1 MRWEAIIGGNL
12 RRQRKVR
19 GLSQE
24 KLAAEVDLDMRQL
37 GRIERGESFPSL
49 GTLIR
54 LAEVL
59 TMDPAEFFRRDLN
72 QEGNGPNNRES

>member
-1 MRWEAIIGGNL
+1 MRWESIIGENL
-12 RRQRKVR
+12 RRARKAR
-19 GLSQE
+19 RLSQE

-49 GTLIR
+49 GSLIR

-59 TMDPAEFFRRDLN
+59 GVEPADLLRRDP
-72 QEGNGPNNRES
+72 EPESG

>member
-1 MRWEAIIGGNL
+1 MRWESIIGENL
-12 RRQRKVR
+12 RRARKAR

-37 GRIERGESFPSL
+37 GRIERGESFPSM
-49 GTLIR
+49 GSLIK

-59 TMDPAEFFRRDLN
+59 GAEPADLLRRDL
-72 QEGNGPNNRES
+72 GPGER

>member
-1 MRWEAIIGGNL
+1 MRWESIIGENL
-12 RRQRKVR
+12 RRARKAR

-37 GRIERGESFPSL
+37 GRIERGESFPSV
-49 GTLIR
+49 GSLIK

-59 TMDPAEFFRRDLN
+59 GMEPAELLRRDLR
-72 QEGNGPNNRES
+72 QARQ

>member
-1 MRWEAIIGGNL
+1 MRWEAVIGGNL
-12 RRQRKVR
+12 RRLRKAQ

-24 KLAAEVDLDMRQL
+24 KLAAEVELDMRQL

-54 LAEVL
+54 LAEILDVEPAVL
-59 TMDPAEFFRRDLN
+59 LRREFS
-72 QEGNGPNNRES
+72 ESAGRSE

>member
-1 MRWEAIIGGNL
+1 MQWEAIIGGNL
-12 RRQRKVR
+12 RRLRKAR

-37 GRIERGESFPSL
+37 GRIERGESFPSM
-49 GTLIR
+49 GSLIR

-59 TMDPAEFFRRDLN
+59 EAEPADLLRRDPDSVAC
-72 QEGNGPNNRES
+72 GPP

>member
-1 MRWEAIIGGNL
+1 MRWESIIGGNL
-12 RRQRKVR
+12 RRARKAR

-37 GRIERGESFPSL
+37 GRIERGESFPSM
-49 GTLIR
+49 GSLIR

-59 TMDPAEFFRRDLN
+59 DVEPAALLHRSPSASQR
-72 QEGNGPNNRES
+72 

>member
-1 MRWEAIIGGNL
+1 MQWEAIIGGNL
-12 RRQRKVR
+12 RRLRKAR

-37 GRIERGESFPSL
+37 GRIERGESFPSM
-49 GTLIR
+49 GSLIR

-59 TMDPAEFFRRDLN
+59 EAEPAAFFN
-72 QEGNGPNNRES
+72 TQTKA

>member
-12 RRQRKVR
+12 RHLRKAQ

-49 GTLIR
+49 GSLIR
-54 LAEVL
+54 LAEALKV
-59 TMDPAEFFRRDLN
+59 DPADLLRRNL
-72 QEGNGPNNRES
+72 EPENR

>member
-1 MRWEAIIGGNL
+1 MRWESIIGENL
-12 RRQRKVR
+12 RRARKAR

-37 GRIERGESFPSL
+37 GRIERGESFPSV
-49 GTLIR
+49 GTLIK

-59 TMDPAEFFRRDLN
+59 GVEPADVLRRNLL
-72 QEGNGPNNRES
+72 

>member
-1 MRWEAIIGGNL
+1 MRWESIIGENL
-12 RRQRKVR
+12 RRARKAR

-37 GRIERGESFPSL
+37 GRIERGESFPSV
-49 GTLIR
+49 GSLIK

-59 TMDPAEFFRRDLN
+59 GVEPAELLRSDLR
-72 QEGNGPNNRES
+72 QARQ

>member
-1 MRWEAIIGGNL
+1 MRWESIIGENL
-12 RRQRKVR
+12 RRARKAR

-37 GRIERGESFPSL
+37 GRIERGESFPSV
-49 GTLIR
+49 GSLIK

-59 TMDPAEFFRRDLN
+59 GVEPAELLRRDLVRPVSS
-72 QEGNGPNNRES
+72 QA